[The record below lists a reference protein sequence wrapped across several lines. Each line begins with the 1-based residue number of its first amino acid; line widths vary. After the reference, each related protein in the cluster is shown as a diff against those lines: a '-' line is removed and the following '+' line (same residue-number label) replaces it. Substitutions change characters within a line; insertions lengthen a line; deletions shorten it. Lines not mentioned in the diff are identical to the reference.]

1 VAAGPAATGTVGA
14 GLAGIAEAALLSEI
28 DGLAAVGL
36 EARLGSGADGSVLRV
51 AYPTTAIAR
60 RTSTEVTPVRR
71 RMGRRRREGIAG
83 GTPGGARR
91 FPSILADASDI
102 AA

>member
-1 VAAGPAATGTVGA
+1 VAVGAVGA
-14 GLAGIAEAALLSEI
+14 GTAGLAESVGLAEVA
-28 DGLAAVGL
+28 GLAAVGL
-36 EARLGSGADGSVLRV
+36 EARLGPVTDGSAVRV
-51 AYPTTAIAR
+51 AYPATMIAR
-60 RTSTEVTPVRR
+60 RTSTEVIPVRR
-71 RMGRRRREGIAG
+71 RTGRRRREGIAG